1 MLLMQ
6 RTPQQEAEEAAIL
19 EQAKAIEAVRR
30 AEEAANRPAQ
40 AGRSSPPAGLPPA
53 PLISFLFAHAVCL
66 VIYLSKSQ
74 KTCSTALC
82 KGTIYPVL

>member
-1 MLLMQ
+1 MQ

-40 AGRSSPPAGLPPA
+40 AGRSSPPAGFPST
-53 PLISFLFAHAVCL
+53 PLVSFLPAHAVCL
-66 VIYLSKSQ
+66 VVQLSQSQ
-74 KTCSTALC
+74 SKRIAALYC
-82 KGTIYPVL
+82 